1 MSDND
6 KAADGGHFVLVGVD
20 GSESSFDA
28 LDQASNEAMWRGVPL
43 KILCSWQVPT
53 SLGMAPIAP
62 TDGEPYLAF
71 QESAKTIL
79 KSAIER
85 VKSHHPDIEVD
96 GVVIEEAPAR
106 ALVDE
111 AGKAALI
118 VVGTRGHGGFA
129 GLLLG
134 SVSTYVIHHAK
145 CPVLVVRS
153 HH

>member
-1 MSDND
+1 MSEKNN
-6 KAADGGHFVLVGVD
+6 AAEEGHFVLVGVD

-28 LDQASNEAMWRGVPL
+28 LDQAGDEATWRGLPL
-43 KILCSWQVPT
+43 KILVSWQVPT

-79 KSAIER
+79 KSSIER
-85 VKSHHPDIEVD
+85 AKSHHGDLEVD
-96 GVVIEEAPAR
+96 GVVIEEAAAR
-106 ALVDE
+106 ALVEE
-111 AGKAALI
+111 AGNAALI